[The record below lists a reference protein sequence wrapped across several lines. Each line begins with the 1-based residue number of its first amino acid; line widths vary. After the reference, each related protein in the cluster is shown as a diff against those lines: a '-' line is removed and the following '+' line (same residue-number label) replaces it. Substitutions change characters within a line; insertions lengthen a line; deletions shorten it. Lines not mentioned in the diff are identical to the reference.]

1 MNTAFLSHLFIYIIL
16 CLFAKCTQ
24 KHHVCDCSPLHEHP
38 VILTFNSPNAP
49 MYIKKMTHGVQ
60 LL

>member
-1 MNTAFLSHLFIYIIL
+1 MTTVFLSRLFIYIIL
-16 CLFAKCTQ
+16 CPYAKRTQ
-24 KHHVCDCSPLHEHP
+24 KHHVCDCSPSHKHP